1 MRDDANF
8 ECQVGP
14 ANGEPFLRSSAN
26 LTIIVPPEFPEILGY
41 RNGVTVDIP
50 YTQHLINFTCLVR
63 NARPAAT
70 IKWYRNDQLVTQGIQ
85 TFTEPIVGDKRENT
99 RSILTIGPSSNH
111 QQEQGAVY
119 KCNPPSEPIIT
130 GYSSDQEVR
139 AGDNLRLICISR
151 GGNPLAQVIWFKN
164 DVTEDISYESGRN
177 RSENELS
184 FQLKK
189 SDNGAVFRCEAS
201 NPVTPQPLVEQK
213 VTITGNK
220 LAKAGESIDLTCES
234 SNSNPAAVITWISRG
249 RQIAGTTNEVSESAD
264 GGFITKSSISVTL
277 SGQENNVLYECH
289 AINDQV
295 GTVPITDTV
304 TLNPPGPPMIIGYNE
319 NDIIKAGDLLHLKCQ
334 SVGGNPPATLKWYK
348 GDEELDSEVTVG
360 NTVSASL
367 AVITKRNDNNAIYTC
382 KASNEATPVPLE
394 ALPKSVTVTAFPQI
408 GKAGEQL
415 TLTCITAS
423 SNPAASVTWV
433 TRNKQIRSNNTGIS
447 PSDNGGM
454 TTTNVLK
461 FTPTYMDNDKPV
473 FNISTSRIIE
483 MKEGEKKDI
492 DFAASA
498 NPSEVIYSLYKGEM
512 EVDTFTID
520 KGVMKV
526 SSIERQNSGSYVIQA
541 TNSEGSTNYNFSIN
555 IDIITSPVAEDEKGT
570 AVFECVASANPRT
583 NNMIVWTRPN
593 FDMSKTKQTYEDGK
607 SILTV
612 HELKR
617 EDSGTFTCTADNG
630 IGDPA
635 VKEAQL
641 VEGYDVSG
649 GKYSTTDDKLDGTY
663 QSILTVTDV
672 TKAEYGTYM
681 CTASNEKGTDTF
693 TIKLDGTTITISWK
707 PGFDGGLDQWY
718 IIRYKAANT
727 QENTFIE
734 IKNPHRT
741 VFTIKGLQRGTTYKI
756 AVFSENIKGR
766 AEQKPQEITRKTADI
781 APTEEHSLV
790 TGTDDTPVI
799 VIMVVCVV
807 GIFLLALNIG
817 LILDTTSHTNTIE
830 LYGPSKETALYPLP
844 NHDDNPSYGTYEKN
858 MDDLSDDYRNYE
870 QHSDEK
876 SMHSSNCNCNCYQ
889 MTKSSGR
896 KTHCCL
902 PPDSS
907 GDEDIKRVF
916 LPPPGYNSISY
927 TPNKMDSPD
936 MDHRQTYIPDDY
948 LDDQPPS
955 QWRYEDPYRMG
966 PIKGKG
972 TFDSDYPDDVA
983 DRSSATLIYNDYG
996 TPDTRPKSV
1005 TDYSDRSSSR
1015 GGGRTPPPAPP
1026 VRSSSKG
1033 AANHYI
1039 HSQGPPIP
1047 DRNYDI
1053 DDLPPPNY
1061 NPSPQPRYL
1070 PPPGSMG
1077 SFSSNPN
1084 VVTNHNYDRP
1094 QMRPSSSLSRT
1105 QQVSGD
1111 EMRGHLV

>member
-1 MRDDANF
+1 MKSDFVFISD
-8 ECQVGP
+8 
-14 ANGEPFLRSSAN
+14 
-26 LTIIVPPEFPEILGY
+26 
-41 RNGVTVDIP
+41 
-50 YTQHLINFTCLVR
+50 
-63 NARPAAT
+63 
-70 IKWYRNDQLVTQGIQ
+70 
-85 TFTEPIVGDKRENT
+85 
-99 RSILTIGPSSNH
+99 
-111 QQEQGAVY
+111 
-119 KCNPPSEPIIT
+119 PPSEPIIT

-201 NPVTPQPLVEQK
+201 NPVTPQPLVEQVKLTVNFPPEK

-304 TLNPPGPPMIIGYNE
+304 TLSVLYPPGPPMIIGYNE

-394 ALPKSVTVTAFPQI
+394 ALVKLTIYFKPKSVTVTAFPQI

-461 FTPTYMDNDKPV
+461 FTPTYMDNGALYRCQAKNLLLQESTNDGITLDILYKPV

-555 IDIITSPVAEDEKGT
+555 VLCKYTLYIPVADPAEIDIITSPVAEDEKGT

-641 VEGYDVSG
+641 VVKCYDVSG

-663 QSILTVTDV
+663 QNILTVTDV
-672 TKAEYGTYM
+672 TKAEYGSYM

-693 TIKLDGTTITISWK
+693 TIKLDGT
-707 PGFDGGLDQWY
+707 
-718 IIRYKAANT
+718 
-727 QENTFIE
+727 
-734 IKNPHRT
+734 
-741 VFTIKGLQRGTTYKI
+741 
-756 AVFSENIKGR
+756 
-766 AEQKPQEITRKTADI
+766 
-781 APTEEHSLV
+781 
-790 TGTDDTPVI
+790 
-799 VIMVVCVV
+799 
-807 GIFLLALNIG
+807 
-817 LILDTTSHTNTIE
+817 
-830 LYGPSKETALYPLP
+830 SK
-844 NHDDNPSYGTYEKN
+844 
-858 MDDLSDDYRNYE
+858 
-870 QHSDEK
+870 
-876 SMHSSNCNCNCYQ
+876 
-889 MTKSSGR
+889 
-896 KTHCCL
+896 
-902 PPDSS
+902 
-907 GDEDIKRVF
+907 
-916 LPPPGYNSISY
+916 
-927 TPNKMDSPD
+927 
-936 MDHRQTYIPDDY
+936 
-948 LDDQPPS
+948 
-955 QWRYEDPYRMG
+955 
-966 PIKGKG
+966 
-972 TFDSDYPDDVA
+972 
-983 DRSSATLIYNDYG
+983 
-996 TPDTRPKSV
+996 
-1005 TDYSDRSSSR
+1005 
-1015 GGGRTPPPAPP
+1015 
-1026 VRSSSKG
+1026 
-1033 AANHYI
+1033 
-1039 HSQGPPIP
+1039 
-1047 DRNYDI
+1047 
-1053 DDLPPPNY
+1053 
-1061 NPSPQPRYL
+1061 
-1070 PPPGSMG
+1070 
-1077 SFSSNPN
+1077 FSSP
-1084 VVTNHNYDRP
+1084 V
-1094 QMRPSSSLSRT
+1094 
-1105 QQVSGD
+1105 
-1111 EMRGHLV
+1111 